1 MTGSRRHAPG
11 SKLALDT
18 TAAMDWSLTAAE
30 VRVLSYLP
38 SHLSFREI
46 ADFLYVSPNTVKTH
60 ARGIYRKLGV
70 TSRGNAVDRARG
82 AGLRTGRRREAKMTE
97 PEDTTQ
103 AEAAP
108 APGRAHHKLALAIIA
123 VASILSLLAIFAL
136 WANRQLL
143 NTDNWTETSSE
154 LIENDAIR
162 TQVSTF
168 LVDELYTNVDVKGE
182 LEQVFARVLGPAG
195 ADRLA
200 GPAAGAL
207 RTAADRGVNA
217 LLERPVPQQ
226 VWENANRRAHER
238 LLFVIEGGGDVLS
251 TSGGDV
257 TLDLSALLSQTQ
269 SNLGVGGRVQE
280 KLPEGAAQIVLFK
293 SDQLELAQDAVRLLK
308 TLAIVLVAL
317 ALALFALAIFLA
329 RGWRREALRACGLGL
344 LFAGAVGLVARVL
357 AGDAVVNALATTE
370 SVRPAAE
377 AAWSIGTSLLKEVA
391 TATLIYGVVIVFAAW
406 LAGPT
411 AWAVGA
417 RRGLAPYLREPRFAW
432 GGYAVLLLVLF
443 AWAPTPAF
451 RLVVPAL
458 VLIGLLAAGVEALRR
473 QTMREFPDADH
484 RESNE
489 RLRRWFSGL
498 GGRSRGGATPAD
510 SRLDELERLG
520 RMRDDGLL
528 DASEY
533 ATEKARI
540 LAASP
545 QAP

>member
-1 MTGSRRHAPG
+1 MTN
-11 SKLALDT
+11 
-18 TAAMDWSLTAAE
+18 AE
-30 VRVLSYLP
+30 DP
-38 SHLSFREI
+38 
-46 ADFLYVSPNTVKTH
+46 
-60 ARGIYRKLGV
+60 
-70 TSRGNAVDRARG
+70 
-82 AGLRTGRRREAKMTE
+82 EATE
-97 PEDTTQ
+97 PQ
-103 AEAAP
+103 SP
-108 APGRAHHKLALAIIA
+108 PGRAHRRLALVLIFIA
-123 VASILSLLAIFAL
+123 SLLTLLAIFAV

-182 LEQVFARVLGPAG
+182 LEQVFEQVLRPAG
-195 ADRLA
+195 ASTLA
-200 GPAAGAL
+200 GPAAGGL
-207 RTAADRGVNA
+207 RTLAEKGVDT
-217 LLERPVPQQ
+217 LLGRPVPQQ
-226 VWENANRRAHER
+226 VWENANRRAHKR

-269 SNLGVGGRVQE
+269 ANLGVGGRVQQR
-280 KLPEGAAQIVLFK
+280 LPEGAAQIVLFK
-293 SDQLELAQDAVRLLK
+293 STQLGAAQDVVRLLK

-317 ALALFALAIFLA
+317 ALALFALAVFLA

-344 LFAGAVGLVARVL
+344 LFAGAGGLVARAL
-357 AGDAVVNALATTE
+357 AGDAVVDALATTE

-391 TATLIYGVVIVFAAW
+391 TATLIYGIVIVFAAW

-432 GGYAVLLLVLF
+432 GGFAVIVLILL

-451 RLVVPAL
+451 RLVIPA
-458 VLIGLLAAGVEALRR
+458 VILIGLLAVGVEALRR
-473 QTMREFPDADH
+473 QTMREFPDADYQD
-484 RESNE
+484 SNE
-489 RLRRWFSGL
+489 RFRKWVSGL
-498 GGRSRGGATPAD
+498 SRRARGGATPAD
-510 SRLDELERLG
+510 TRLDELERLG
-520 RMRDDGLL
+520 RMRDSGLL

-533 ATEKARI
+533 STEKARI
-540 LAASP
+540 LSDEPRPA
-545 QAP
+545 

>member
-1 MTGSRRHAPG
+1 
-11 SKLALDT
+11 
-18 TAAMDWSLTAAE
+18 
-30 VRVLSYLP
+30 
-38 SHLSFREI
+38 
-46 ADFLYVSPNTVKTH
+46 
-60 ARGIYRKLGV
+60 
-70 TSRGNAVDRARG
+70 
-82 AGLRTGRRREAKMTE
+82 MTE
-97 PEDTTQ
+97 PEDTTEPQ
-103 AEAAP
+103 TVAS
-108 APGRAHHKLALAIIA
+108 PGRAHHKLGLAIIA

-143 NTDNWTETSSE
+143 NTDNWTRTSSE

-168 LVDELYTNVDVKGE
+168 LVDELYTNVDVTGE

-226 VWENANRRAHER
+226 VWENANRRAHKR
-238 LLFVIEGGGDVLS
+238 LLFVVEGGGDVLS

-280 KLPEGAAQIVLFK
+280 KLPAGAAQIVLFK
-293 SDQLELAQDAVRLLK
+293 SGQLELAQDGVRLLK
-308 TLAIVLVAL
+308 TLAIVLLAL

-329 RGWRREALRACGLGL
+329 RGWRREALRACGIGL
-344 LFAGAVGLVARVL
+344 LFAGAAGLLVRTL
-357 AGDAVVNALATTE
+357 AGDAVVDALATTE
-370 SVRPAAE
+370 AVRPAAE
-377 AAWSIGTSLLKEVA
+377 AAWSIGTSLLQQVA
-391 TATLIYGVVIVFAAW
+391 TAALIYGVVIVFAAW

-432 GGYAVLLLVLF
+432 GGYAVVLLVLF

-458 VLIGLLAAGVEALRR
+458 ILIALLAVGVEALRR
-473 QTMREFPDADH
+473 QTMREFPDADYH
-484 RESNE
+484 ESTE

-498 GGRSRGGATPAD
+498 FRRRDAASTPAD
-510 SRLDELERLG
+510 ARLDELERLG
-520 RMRDDGLL
+520 RMRDSGAL

-540 LAASP
+540 LAQDSP
-545 QAP
+545 AV

>member
-1 MTGSRRHAPG
+1 MTNAE
-11 SKLALDT
+11 DT
-18 TAAMDWSLTAAE
+18 
-30 VRVLSYLP
+30 
-38 SHLSFREI
+38 
-46 ADFLYVSPNTVKTH
+46 
-60 ARGIYRKLGV
+60 
-70 TSRGNAVDRARG
+70 
-82 AGLRTGRRREAKMTE
+82 EATE
-97 PEDTTQ
+97 PQ
-103 AEAAP
+103 SP
-108 APGRAHHKLALAIIA
+108 PGRAHRRLALVLIFIA
-123 VASILSLLAIFAL
+123 SLLTLLAIFAV

-182 LEQVFARVLGPAG
+182 LEQVFEQVLRPAG
-195 ADRLA
+195 ASTLA
-200 GPAAGAL
+200 GPAAGGL
-207 RTAADRGVNA
+207 RTLAEKGVDT
-217 LLERPVPQQ
+217 LLGRPVPQQ
-226 VWENANRRAHER
+226 VWENANRRAHKR

-269 SNLGVGGRVQE
+269 ANLGVGGRVQQR
-280 KLPEGAAQIVLFK
+280 LPEGAAQIVLFK
-293 SDQLELAQDAVRLLK
+293 SSQLGAAQDVVRLLK

-317 ALALFALAIFLA
+317 AMALFALAVFLA

-344 LFAGAVGLVARVL
+344 LFAGAGGLVARAL
-357 AGDAVVNALATTE
+357 AGDAVVDALATTE

-391 TATLIYGVVIVFAAW
+391 TATLIYGIVIVFAAW

-432 GGYAVLLLVLF
+432 GGFAVIVLILV

-451 RLVVPAL
+451 RLVIPA
-458 VLIGLLAAGVEALRR
+458 VILIGLLAVGVEALRR
-473 QTMREFPDADH
+473 QTMREFPDADYQD
-484 RESNE
+484 SNE
-489 RLRRWFSGL
+489 RFRKWVSGL
-498 GGRSRGGATPAD
+498 SRRARGGATPAD
-510 SRLDELERLG
+510 TRLDELERLG
-520 RMRDDGLL
+520 RMRDSGLL

-533 ATEKARI
+533 STEKARI
-540 LAASP
+540 LSDEPRPA
-545 QAP
+545 

>member
-1 MTGSRRHAPG
+1 
-11 SKLALDT
+11 
-18 TAAMDWSLTAAE
+18 
-30 VRVLSYLP
+30 
-38 SHLSFREI
+38 
-46 ADFLYVSPNTVKTH
+46 
-60 ARGIYRKLGV
+60 
-70 TSRGNAVDRARG
+70 
-82 AGLRTGRRREAKMTE
+82 MTE

-108 APGRAHHKLALAIIA
+108 VPGRAHHKLALALVA
-123 VASILSLLAIFAL
+123 VASILSILAIFAL

-162 TQVSTF
+162 SQVANF

-182 LEQVFARVLGPAG
+182 LEQVFEQVLRPAG
-195 ADRLA
+195 ASTLA
-200 GPAAGAL
+200 GPAAGGL
-207 RTAADRGVNA
+207 RTLAERGVDT
-217 LLERPVPQQ
+217 LLGRPVPQQ
-226 VWENANRRAHER
+226 VWENANRRAHQR
-238 LLFVIEGGGDVLS
+238 LLFVIEGGGDVVS
-251 TSGGDV
+251 TSGGEV

-269 SNLGVGGRVQE
+269 ANLGVGGRVQE
-280 KLPEGAAQIVLFK
+280 RLPEGAAQIVLFR
-293 SDQLELAQDAVRLLK
+293 SNQLELAQDGVRLLK
-308 TLAIVLVAL
+308 TLAIVFVAL
-317 ALALFALAIFLA
+317 ALALFALAVFLA

-357 AGDAVVNALATTE
+357 AGDAVVNALAPTE

-432 GGYAVLLLVLF
+432 GAYVVILLILF

-458 VLIGLLAAGVEALRR
+458 ILIALLAAGVEALRR
-473 QTMREFPDADH
+473 QTMREFPDADYQQ
-484 RESNE
+484 SNE
-489 RLRRWFSGL
+489 RFRKWVSGL
-498 GGRSRGGATPAD
+498 THRSKAPASPAD
-510 SRLDELERLG
+510 ARLDELERLG
-520 RMRDDGLL
+520 RMRDSGVL
-528 DASEY
+528 DPAEY
-533 ATEKARI
+533 ETEKARV
-540 LAASP
+540 LAPESP
-545 QAP
+545 AV